1 MIRHKILDVWVKGNN
16 PASQEVFRWFKYS
29 IEKDYKSIEILSDI
43 KTGKDET
50 EYIKHRLVLKYDNG
64 CISAEV
70 IDMIIKDFYPNYDKD
85 RKQLRLL

>member
-1 MIRHKILDVWVKGNN
+1 MIRHKILDVWVKEDNS
-16 PASQEVFRWFKYS
+16 ASQEVFRWFKYS

-43 KTGKDET
+43 KIKKDET

-70 IDMIIKDFYPNYDKD
+70 IDMIIKDFYPNCNKD
-85 RKQLRLL
+85 R